1 VILLIEAILFDLDGT
16 LLDVDMDDFLDR
28 YLLKLS
34 THLNYADP
42 ERFAKNIWASTGAM
56 VKNTDPALT
65 NEDAFLQHFFKWIEQ
80 PQNEVMQL
88 ITDFYQHVFPSLQAD
103 AGPFP
108 HTQTAVNAARKL
120 QCPLVLA
127 TNPIFPLAAIK
138 HRLTWAGLAAED
150 FALITAYENMH
161 FTKPN
166 PQYYREIASKL
177 NVNPHNCIMVGNDIM
192 FDIQPAKE
200 AGFKTYFVD
209 ETAGGFNQAESS
221 GRLQDLVIYLDSIN
235 LSRVEEDGH
244 ASQQK

>member
-1 VILLIEAILFDLDGT
+1 MF
-16 LLDVDMDDFLDR
+16 
-28 YLLKLS
+28 S
-34 THLNYADP
+34 
-42 ERFAKNIWASTGAM
+42 
-56 VKNTDPALT
+56 
-65 NEDAFLQHFFKWIEQ
+65 
-80 PQNEVMQL
+80 
-88 ITDFYQHVFPSLQAD
+88 SLQAD
-103 AGPFP
+103 AVPSPYPDRSQCG
-108 HTQTAVNAARKL
+108 TQITVSAGAGNK
-120 QCPLVLA
+120 PD
-127 TNPIFPLAAIK
+127 FPLAAIK

-166 PQYYREIASKL
+166 PQYYREIACKL

>member
-1 VILLIEAILFDLDGT
+1 MPILNASQK
-16 LLDVDMDDFLDR
+16 
-28 YLLKLS
+28 YLG
-34 THLNYADP
+34 LN
-42 ERFAKNIWASTGAM
+42 GAM
-56 VKNTDPALT
+56 VKIQIRLLLMRTL
-65 NEDAFLQHFFKWIEQ
+65 FCSIFKWIEQ

-88 ITDFYQHVFPSLQAD
+88 ITDFYQHVFLSAGRCRSLSPYPDRSQCGTQITVS
-103 AGPFP
+103 AGAGNKPD
-108 HTQTAVNAARKL
+108 
-120 QCPLVLA
+120 
-127 TNPIFPLAAIK
+127 FPLAAIK

-166 PQYYREIASKL
+166 PQYYREIACKL

-235 LSRVEEDGH
+235 LSRVEENGH